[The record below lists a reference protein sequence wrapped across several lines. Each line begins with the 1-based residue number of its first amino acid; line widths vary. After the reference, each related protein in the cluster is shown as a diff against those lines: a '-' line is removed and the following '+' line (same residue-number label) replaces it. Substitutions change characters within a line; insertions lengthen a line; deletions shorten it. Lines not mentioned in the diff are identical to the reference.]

1 MKERKNYEV
10 PSITVISMD
19 EHKDIIQTS
28 AITGYA
34 NLLKNIGQAK
44 VTELIDA
51 NSKLF

>member
-1 MKERKNYEV
+1 MKERKTYEV
-10 PSITVISMD
+10 PSITVISVD

-28 AITGYA
+28 SIGGYEK
-34 NLLKNIGQAK
+34 LLKNVGQAK